1 MKKAIVIGGSG
12 MIGTQLIKQLIEGEE
27 YSEVISLVR
36 RSSGIINSKLKE
48 YIIDF
53 DQPESWKNLVSGDT
67 LFSTLGTTIA
77 NAKTK
82 DAQFKVDFTYQYNVA
97 EIAAQNSVPSYV
109 LISSAGANSKSKAF
123 YLSTKGKLEDK
134 VKQLS
139 FNTVSILQPG
149 QLDGDRKENRTAE
162 RISLSIMYAFN
173 KIGLFRKYRPIQAS
187 LVAKAM
193 INASNKKI
201 SGVYKLDEVFLL
213 AE

>member
-12 MIGTQLIKQLIEGEE
+12 MIGTQLIKQLIENEN
-27 YSEVISLVR
+27 YSEVVSLVR
-36 RSSGIINSKLKE
+36 RSSNVVNSKLKE
-48 YIIDF
+48 YIINF
-53 DQPESWKNLVSGDT
+53 DQPESWKNLVSGDI

-82 DAQFKVDFTYQYNVA
+82 DAQFKVDFTYQYNA
-97 EIAAQNSVPSYV
+97 AKIAAENCVESYV
-109 LISSAGANSKSKAF
+109 LISSAGASSKSKAF
-123 YLSTKGKLEDK
+123 YLNTKGKLEDE

-139 FNTVSILQPG
+139 FKTISILQPG
-149 QLDGDRKENRTAE
+149 QLDGDRKENRIAE

-193 INASNKKI
+193 INASNKKV
-201 SGVYKLDEVFLL
+201 SGVYKLNEVFLL
-213 AE
+213 AK

>member
-48 YIIDF
+48 HIINF
-53 DQPESWKNLVSGDT
+53 DQPESWESLVNGDV

-82 DAQFKVDFTYQYNVA
+82 DAQFKVDFTYQYKVA
-97 EIAAQNSVPSYV
+97 EVAAQNGVPSYV
-109 LISSAGANSKSKAF
+109 LISSASANSKSKVF
-123 YLSTKGKLEDK
+123 YLSIKGKLEDK
-134 VKQLS
+134 IKQLS
-139 FNTVSILQPG
+139 FKTVCILQPG
-149 QLDGDRKENRTAE
+149 QLDGDRKENRPGE
-162 RISLSIMYAFN
+162 KISLSIMYALN
-173 KIGLFRKYRPIQAS
+173 KIGLLRKYRPIQAS

-201 SGVYKLDEVFLL
+201 SGVYKLDKVFKL

>member
-12 MIGTQLIKQLIEGEE
+12 MIGTQLIKQLIENDD
-27 YSEVISLVR
+27 YSEVVSLVR
-36 RSSGIINSKLKE
+36 RSSSITNSKLKE
-48 YIIDF
+48 HIINF
-53 DQPESWKNLVSGDT
+53 DQPESWKSFINGDV

-97 EIAAQNSVPSYV
+97 EVAAQNGVPSYV
-109 LISSAGANSKSKAF
+109 LISSTGANSKSKVF
-123 YLSTKGKLEDK
+123 YLSIKGKLEDNI
-134 VKQLS
+134 KQLS
-139 FNTVSILQPG
+139 FKTVSILQPG
-149 QLDGDRKENRTAE
+149 QLDGDRKENRPGE
-162 RISLSIMYAFN
+162 KISLSIMYALN
-173 KIGLFRKYRPIQAS
+173 KIRLLRKYRPIQAS

-201 SGVYKLDEVFLL
+201 SGVYKLDKVFKL